1 MNLAAWVLV
10 LMLNGHLATATFS
23 TVDACIGAAMQLAER
38 EAGLRAWCAS
48 VQSGEVRWPTT
59 TNRAGARR

>member
-10 LMLNGHLATATFS
+10 LMLNGHLTTATFS